1 MTIITSCVWLN
12 LVSLSKWGGGMVR
25 DVRMLNHGG
34 PWSDVW
40 TWESSLV
47 DVSVTCHWLVH
58 SQTWLPAIWR
68 FSGLVSIS
76 PKSCLCGSKKEGQI
90 TRSKDSGW
98 IGSRID
104 PQEFFHPKKLYIL
117 AFYPWAVKCRYVT
130 VHRCNAR
137 FGGLGVPKWWNI
149 RINTPLKTN
158 METKHWWLAML
169 VDVFPFPRAF
179 FRFHVRFRRRYVN
192 GDKQQ

>member
-1 MTIITSCVWLN
+1 MRGGHGSWCTNVKPWGAMVWCLNMGIISRGCICDMPLASSFAN
-12 LVSLSKWGGGMVR
+12 L
-25 DVRMLNHGG
+25 
-34 PWSDVW
+34 
-40 TWESSLV
+40 
-47 DVSVTCHWLVH
+47 
-58 SQTWLPAIWR
+58 LPAIWR

-98 IGSRID
+98 VGSRID

-117 AFYPWAVKCRYVT
+117 AFYPWAAKCRYVT

-149 RINTPLKTN
+149 SINTPLKTN

-179 FRFHVRFRRRYVN
+179 FRFHVRFRGRYVN
-192 GDKQQ
+192 GDKQH